1 MADVDLARLKVL
13 IVEDQPEMGRIL
25 GDVLRELGVSEV
37 RLAGDAADAFEVFQ
51 KFDADLILT
60 DWSPGLNGIE
70 FLATL
75 RRSGLS
81 RNNGVPV
88 LMVSSFADPEH
99 VRRARD
105 AGIHEFLAKPVTAS
119 RIRNRIQAIFE
130 NPRPFV
136 RAPAY
141 VGPDRRRRAER
152 RRAQAPIPFPD
163 RRRPE
168 DPDRRCSLPPHKTP
182 GGIGPPPSPPPMGEG

>member
-1 MADVDLARLKVL
+1 MAQVDLTRLKVL
-13 IVEDQPEMGRIL
+13 VVEDQAEMGRIL
-25 GDVLRELGVSEV
+25 GDILRELGVSEV
-37 RLAGDAADAFEVFQ
+37 RLAGDAVDAFEVFQ

-81 RNNGVPV
+81 RNTRVPV
-88 LMVSSFADPEH
+88 LMISAFADPEH
-99 VRRARD
+99 VRLARD
-105 AGIHEFLAKPVTAS
+105 AGLHEFLAMPVTAS
-119 RIRNRIQAIFE
+119 RIRARIQAIFE
-130 NPRPFV
+130 HPRPFV
-136 RAPAY
+136 RDAAY

-163 RRRPE
+163 RRRAP
-168 DPDRRCSLPPHKTP
+168 DADRRSTHAAPSASPHASSLDSRAPH
-182 GGIGPPPSPPPMGEG
+182 